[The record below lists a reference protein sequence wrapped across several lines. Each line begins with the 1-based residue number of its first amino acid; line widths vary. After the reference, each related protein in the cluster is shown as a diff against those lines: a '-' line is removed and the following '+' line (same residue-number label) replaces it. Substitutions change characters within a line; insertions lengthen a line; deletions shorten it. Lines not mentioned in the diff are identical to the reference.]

1 MDLSHLEQAWSQQ
14 TVAAPAV
21 PAATVSA
28 RLESEVRSAQRRF
41 RGTIVMAVSLLVL
54 GWITTLAAHLT
65 GIKPLTPLTVLS
77 QVIGSALYI
86 ALLARALQSAR
97 AARAEIACLGGS
109 LRDSIAATQ
118 RTLEL
123 QIQNTRIAAVAIPL
137 VVASGAWLFLAK
149 HLAGEM
155 PGFSAVL
162 ASSFLA
168 LLGTLIGAALW
179 HRHRTVLA
187 PRHRELTETLSTLE

>member
-41 RGTIVMAVSLLVL
+41 RGAIVMAVSLLVL

-109 LRDSIAATQ
+109 LRDSIAATR

-123 QIQNTRIAAVAIPL
+123 QIQNTRIAAMAIPL

-162 ASSFLA
+162 GSSFLA
-168 LLGTLIGAALW
+168 VLGTLIGAALW
-179 HRHRTVLA
+179 YRHRTVLA
-187 PRHRELTETLSTLE
+187 PRHRELSETLSTLE